1 MIFIN
6 KKCLKGIAS
15 LKTKKTTKPFQRK
28 NVVFYAFLNIYIY
41 TGLPYF
47 IHTTGIN

>member
-6 KKCLKGIAS
+6 NKCLKAIAS
-15 LKTKKTTKPFQRK
+15 LKTKKITKPFQRK
-28 NVVFYAFLNIYIY
+28 NVVFYAFLNIYI
-41 TGLPYF
+41 GLGYF